1 MIINL
6 LFIVKKNLCDQENQ
20 NLRNEVVAL
29 KNKESDDKIIEL
41 ETLKSS
47 NHILE
52 EKVKILTQKLDI
64 SRKDCS
70 EKENLLKKMAT
81 ISALNENDFQLFH
94 NLTSE
99 LQKQSSTL
107 QNFYQNDQNFKN
119 QKIPYNFEA
128 KKESLNIK
136 HAENQTKAKE
146 HPPKPIENPIEN
158 QQKPIETHQKPPE
171 NIKKPVDSPA
181 KPRETPENL
190 PLVTPP
196 KPIENQSKREEIP
209 RKEQTKPI
217 HFEENKENKEIHGV
231 AIPQEKDDLGGQ
243 VSSPNKIKEET
254 LKEQPKKETK
264 PDESLNVNKLIEPPP
279 PQSFKKKLEEK
290 KNSPPV
296 ANPNRN
302 QMPPTFN
309 HPKLASRNVPV
320 TLPPKTI
327 EPKKIFSNTNEG
339 NFFVHISLKMTNLCI
354 FKVMIRFSQVCQ
366 IILKINPHSPTPKCH
381 SNPNKLKNQATPTT
395 INPSPL
401 PRFSISRKPMKI

>member
-1 MIINL
+1 M
-6 LFIVKKNLCDQENQ
+6 CDQENQ
-20 NLRNEVVAL
+20 TLRNEVAAL
-29 KNKESDDKIIEL
+29 KNKETDDKIIEV

-70 EKENLLKKMAT
+70 EKETLLKKMAT

-119 QKIPYNFEA
+119 QQISYNFEA
-128 KKESLNIK
+128 KKESVNVK
-136 HAENQTKAKE
+136 HFENQTKVKE
-146 HPPKPIENPIEN
+146 YPPIQTENPIEN

-171 NIKKPVDSPA
+171 NVKKPVESPP
-181 KPRETPENL
+181 KQRENRENL
-190 PLVTPP
+190 PLVPP
-196 KPIENQSKREEIP
+196 QKQIENQAKREEIP
-209 RKEQTKPI
+209 KKEQSKPI
-217 HFEENKENKEIHGV
+217 QFEENKEIHGA
-231 AIPQEKDDLGGQ
+231 AIPQEKENLGQ
-243 VSSPNKIKEET
+243 VPSPNKIKEET
-254 LKEQPKKETK
+254 PKEQTKIETK
-264 PDESLNVNKLIEPPP
+264 PEESVNVNKFIEPPP

-290 KNSPPV
+290 KISPPV

-327 EPKKIFSNTNEG
+327 EPQKVFSNANEGIFSIII
-339 NFFVHISLKMTNLCI
+339 FLKL
-354 FKVMIRFSQVCQ
+354 
-366 IILKINPHSPTPKCH
+366 
-381 SNPNKLKNQATPTT
+381 T
-395 INPSPL
+395 I
-401 PRFSISRKPMKI
+401 